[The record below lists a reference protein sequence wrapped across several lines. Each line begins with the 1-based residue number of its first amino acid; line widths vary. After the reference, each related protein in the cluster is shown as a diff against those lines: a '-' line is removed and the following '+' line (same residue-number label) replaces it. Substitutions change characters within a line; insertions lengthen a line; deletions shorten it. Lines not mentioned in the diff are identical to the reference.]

1 SMAMISA
8 EETESETAAQ
18 TVTEEGDTVTAEVPA
33 EDEKPA
39 EAEKKDIKDDPVYKC
54 LIESGYSPSAIG
66 AIEDV
71 ELNGK
76 YFSEPVTSIDL
87 LKKTVV
93 SHLILKDMKD
103 FDLALLKELK
113 YLKILEI
120 KGMVTVKNIEAL
132 GELNLSSIK
141 VDSKGSETES
151 FVRKED
157 VYPYIKVMDIT
168 VKKGELKP
176 FSTSPDFYPGY
187 GYENRL
193 DFECEDKSIALLVSD
208 TMAGEHFVP
217 KVSNTVFDG
226 ETFVYG
232 YEVGETTYTYKDRNG
247 NIIGKAKI
255 IVEAADDINDPAL
268 IKNDIK
274 PVKVLNVSSYEE
286 THMAYVLYDNGS
298 LYTFKDGALEEYQKN
313 IKDAAING
321 SDIYALSE
329 DGVLYINGKAVN
341 KKSEYT
347 VVSGSKTLKSILCS
361 DGCIRIISDDK
372 EAELALENIKTMDES
387 FGRNHVMSGIVQDE
401 DGITSV
407 VYRALNGKY
416 IKYPLEEKFEPV
428 RISFKNPTLNGGL
441 YYVFTTDKKIYEI
454 TGFFP
459 TQNIPGFDT
468 LADTEVSVDVKLFA
482 EDVEDMY
489 DSEYITSDGIT
500 HSTYAGESAYDED
513 YILLNDMIDLCNT
526 KVRWYDLFDS
536 KGNKVS
542 RVSHYMID
550 QYGEAEKYSVR
561 DNEGTEIYS
570 FIKDSKP
577 LTHVKLDYG
586 MYKDGNNKCVLI
598 QREDNTL
605 WKYVVETG
613 ELVRLDEAITGSE
626 VLNSTDPEP
635 EKAEPKEPSENEN
648 KDGEPEKAAPD
659 KKNESGNT
667 AGDISGDGQVDVTD
681 LTMISLGLLG
691 DLTLNETQ
699 RQFADVN
706 HDGKVDLAD
715 LATLRQFLSKKID
728 TLG

>member
-1 SMAMISA
+1 MKNSEIKKMTAFAAALALAAQSGMAVISA
-8 EETESETAAQ
+8 EETETETVAQ
-18 TVTEEGDTVTAEVPA
+18 TVSQNSDTVTAELPA
-33 EDEKPA
+33 EEENPA
-39 EAEKKDIKDDPVYKC
+39 EAEKKDIKDDPIYKC
-54 LIESGYSPSAIG
+54 LVESGYSGGPLST
-66 AIEDV
+66 IEDV

-76 YFSEPVTSIDL
+76 YFSEPVTSVSL
-87 LKKTVV
+87 LANTSV
-93 SHLILKDMKD
+93 SHLVLKDMKD
-103 FDLALLKELK
+103 FDLALLKNLRGLK
-113 YLKILEI
+113 ALEFN
-120 KGMVTVKNIEAL
+120 GMVTVKNIEVL
-132 GELNLSSIK
+132 GELNLTSIK
-141 VDSKGSETES
+141 VESKGSENEP

-157 VYPYIKVMDIT
+157 VYPYIKVIDIT

-193 DFECEDKSIALLVSD
+193 DFECEDKSIALLARD
-208 TMAGEHFVP
+208 TMAGEQFIP
-217 KVSNTVFDG
+217 KVSNTVYDG

-232 YEVGETTYTYKDRNG
+232 YEVGETTYTCKDRNG
-247 NIIGKAKI
+247 NILGKAKI
-255 IVEAADDINDPAL
+255 KVVADDKINDPAL
-268 IKNDIK
+268 IKNEIT

-298 LYTFKDGALEEYQKN
+298 LYTFKDGALEEYQNN

-401 DGITSV
+401 DGITSI

-459 TQNIPGFDT
+459 TRNIPGFDT
-468 LADTEVSVDVKLFA
+468 LADTEISVDVKLFA
-482 EDVEDMY
+482 EDVEDMHG
-489 DSEYITSDGIT
+489 SQYITSDGNP
-500 HSTYAGESAYDED
+500 HSTFAGVSDYDED
-513 YILLNDMIDLCNT
+513 NILLNEMIDLCNT
-526 KVRWYDLFDS
+526 NVRWYDLFDS

-550 QYGEAEKYSVR
+550 SYGEWGNYSVR

-570 FIKDSKP
+570 FVKDSKP

-626 VLNSTDPEP
+626 VLKTTDPEP
-635 EKAEPKEPSENEN
+635 EKTEPKEGTS
-648 KDGEPEKAAPD
+648 
-659 KKNESGNT
+659 
-667 AGDISGDGQVDVTD
+667 AGDVSGDGKVDVTD
-681 LTMISLGLLG
+681 LTMISLALLG
-691 DLTLNETQ
+691 DLNLTEAQ
-699 RQFADVN
+699 SQVADIN
-706 HDGKVDLAD
+706 HNGKVDLSD

-728 TLG
+728 KL